1 MTYGRFS
8 LVTYGSLEGCLEEID
23 VGLENVGF
31 NIDFTIGNGMLM
43 F

>member
-1 MTYGRFS
+1 MLQRVHRIHGW
-8 LVTYGSLEGCLEEID
+8 LEGAIEEVD

-31 NIDFTIGNGMLM
+31 NITFTIGNGMLM